1 MYTNLRN
8 NLFLAGIIITFS
20 FIILTI
26 IHIQKDTTILNTIWN
41 VSLIK
46 PQFSDIRTITA
57 YNETIALGENP
68 YLNNI
73 ADPYNRVMNYPP
85 FWAYFAKLTNISHSN
100 AIFFG
105 FFNIIL
111 LYIGFLFWSFK
122 INNKIGI
129 SILLIICFF
138 SPSTLLLMERGN
150 IDMIV
155 FFLIS
160 IGILSSNIHIFNT
173 LILLAAFVKVF
184 PIFSIFSNI
193 NSKKNWISIFITLF
207 IFSIYI
213 FAHIQD
219 IKLMKE
225 GTPQPTGFAYGINI
239 IWMII
244 KEKFNNEIYLF
255 FKYFSY
261 IYVVIL
267 IFIFYKI
274 RNINSLKIT
283 CTNET
288 TFISFKVGA
297 IIYITT
303 FLLNNNW
310 DYRLVFLIFSIPQ
323 LYTWFNSKDINI
335 YIRILSAI
343 SIFLIV
349 HTMWYL
355 KINLF
360 FSINV
365 FIDEIFNWLLF
376 TFLFLLLILPKKQ
389 EVSEINNETK

>member
-1 MYTNLRN
+1 
-8 NLFLAGIIITFS
+8 
-20 FIILTI
+20 
-26 IHIQKDTTILNTIWN
+26 
-41 VSLIK
+41 
-46 PQFSDIRTITA
+46 
-57 YNETIALGENP
+57 
-68 YLNNI
+68 
-73 ADPYNRVMNYPP
+73 
-85 FWAYFAKLTNISHSN
+85 
-100 AIFFG
+100 
-105 FFNIIL
+105 
-111 LYIGFLFWSFK
+111 
-122 INNKIGI
+122 
-129 SILLIICFF
+129 
-138 SPSTLLLMERGN
+138 
-150 IDMIV
+150 
-155 FFLIS
+155 
-160 IGILSSNIHIFNT
+160 
-173 LILLAAFVKVF
+173 
-184 PIFSIFSNI
+184 
-193 NSKKNWISIFITLF
+193 
-207 IFSIYI
+207 
-213 FAHIQD
+213 
-219 IKLMKE
+219 MKE